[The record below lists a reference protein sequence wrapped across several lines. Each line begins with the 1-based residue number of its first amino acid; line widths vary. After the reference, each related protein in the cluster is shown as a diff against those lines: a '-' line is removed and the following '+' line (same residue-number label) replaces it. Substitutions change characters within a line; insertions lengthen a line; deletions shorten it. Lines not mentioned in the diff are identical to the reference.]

1 MDYLSK
7 TVQSG
12 PSSFILMNVFFFFA
26 FKRSK
31 SLLLFVTEK
40 FTSELI
46 SSVLLK

>member
-12 PSSFILMNVFFFFA
+12 PSSFILMNVFFFA

-40 FTSELI
+40 FTSELMN
-46 SSVLLK
+46 SVRLK